1 MSNLILVR
9 HGKSI
14 WNVEGRWQGKIDDPL
29 HPDGIIEAKE
39 MAVLIKDLRI
49 DKIYTSKL
57 IRAIDTEK
65 TITKELNINPPVI
78 ENEALNE
85 KDYGIY
91 DGKNKWEVKKQ
102 VGEEKFQKIRRG
114 WNYPIP
120 QGETLEDVYNRIVPY
135 FNNQILP
142 DLKKGENILISAHGN
157 SLRALIKYLNNL
169 TVEEVEHLEFGI
181 GEIYVFKI
189 DESGK
194 VVSFE
199 IRGENPEKGKI

>member
-9 HGKSI
+9 HGKSQ

-29 HPDGIIEAKE
+29 HPDGINDAKL
-39 MAVLIKDLRI
+39 MAGLIKDLKI
-49 DKIYTSKL
+49 DKAYTSKL
-57 IRAIDTEK
+57 IRAIDT
-65 TITKELNINPPVI
+65 TKIVLETLSINPQVV

-91 DGKNKWEVKKQ
+91 DGKNKWEVEKE
-102 VGEEKFQKIRRG
+102 VGEEKFYKIRRG
-114 WNYPIP
+114 WDYPIP
-120 QGETLEDVYNRIVPY
+120 NGETLEDVYNRVVPY
-135 FNNQILP
+135 FENQILP
-142 DLKKGENILISAHGN
+142 DLKNGKNILISAHGN

-169 TVEEVEHLEFGI
+169 SVEQVENLEFGI

-194 VVSFE
+194 VISFE